1 MRYFILYK
9 FMNVLIFIFK
19 QAYMLSQSE
28 NIAYIIFELNIN
40 RFVLLKTETC
50 QQNFVIKEKGQ
61 YCIDYF
67 FSGLM
72 CKASPGRF

>member
-28 NIAYIIFELNIN
+28 NIAYITFELNRN
-40 RFVLLKTETC
+40 RFVLLKIETC
-50 QQNFVIKEKGQ
+50 QQNFIEKKGQ